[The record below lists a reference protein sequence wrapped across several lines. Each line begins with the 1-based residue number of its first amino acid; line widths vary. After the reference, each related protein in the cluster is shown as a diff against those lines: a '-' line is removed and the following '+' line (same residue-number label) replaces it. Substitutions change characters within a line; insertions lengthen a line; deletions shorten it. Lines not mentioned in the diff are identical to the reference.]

1 MSLRPMKRRA
11 VLASVLL
18 GLLFVSG
25 PAVAGSYLRRA
36 SVLLEGGE
44 LEAKRLRARLHDK
57 ELARVIHKLARTR
70 AASGNEMMVPKEVK
84 AAHPH
89 LLLVLESYE
98 RAADAAV
105 RGDHED
111 FLVALARAREEAAIF
126 RAVLKQGG
134 WTLP

>member
-1 MSLRPMKRRA
+1 MKAHQLTRRGLLVG
-11 VLASVLL
+11 VLACTFIAGSAW
-18 GLLFVSG
+18 G
-25 PAVAGSYLRRA
+25 GSYLRRA
-36 SVLLEGGE
+36 SILLDGAE

-57 ELARVIHKLARTR
+57 ELARVIHKLAAAR
-70 AASGNEMMVPKEVK
+70 ATAGREMLVPKEVK

-105 RGDHED
+105 RRDHED

-126 RAVLKQGG
+126 IAVLKQGG